1 MDKVLE
7 LKIAARSC
15 HLLWAQVGISWPGGP
30 RALRRGAGKWAPL
43 DFLRVLVRRR
53 YAGDER
59 ESEAFIWRDWT
70 RRLKVR
76 VSELFLPCKMGVPLD
91 ARAKQLI
98 AI

>member
-1 MDKVLE
+1 MDP
-7 LKIAARSC
+7 ARSDEA
-15 HLLWAQVGISWPGGP
+15 LASGP
-30 RALRRGAGKWAPL
+30 HWIFFVCSFAVAMP
-43 DFLRVLVRRR
+43 VM
-53 YAGDER
+53 R

-70 RRLKVR
+70 RRVKVR